1 MADAADPRTALRR
14 GFAAGVRQLGLAL
27 ELVAEDVLADEDE
40 PIDWIA
46 AAPDGR
52 AWVVLLADGPAPA
65 GMLERA
71 LVQRAWV
78 EARVPDWQQLAPTL
92 ALRSG
97 LAPGVLLVASDYDR
111 GLRIAARE
119 ASGDGVLLAR
129 WSGDASEPAL
139 ALIDVPPRPRRRPA
153 LPAPRLV
160 SVFRTGLTDADLAG

>member
-1 MADAADPRTALRR
+1 MADGPDLRAVLRR

-52 AWVVLLADGPAPA
+52 AWVVLLATGAAPA
-65 GMLERA
+65 GLLERA

-78 EARVPDWQQLAPTL
+78 EARVPDWRQLAPTI
-92 ALRSG
+92 ALRTG
-97 LAPGVLLVASDYDR
+97 LAPGVLLVARDYER
-111 GLRIAARE
+111 VLRVAARE
-119 ASGDGVLLAR
+119 VAADGVLLAR
-129 WSGDASEPAL
+129 WSGDAAEPAL
-139 ALIDVPPRPRRRPA
+139 ALVDAPPRPRERPT

-160 SVFRTGLTDADLAG
+160 SVFRTGLTDADLAS

>member
-1 MADAADPRTALRR
+1 MADPADLRTALRR

-52 AWVVLLADGPAPA
+52 AWLVLLATGAAPP

-78 EARVPDWQQLAPTL
+78 EARVPDWRQLAPTL
-92 ALRSG
+92 ALRAG
-97 LAPGVLLVASDYDR
+97 LAPGVLLVACEWPR
-111 GLRIAARE
+111 GLRVAARE
-119 ASGDGVLLAR
+119 AAGDGVLLAS
-129 WSGDASEPAL
+129 WSGDVAEPVL
-139 ALIDVPPRPRRRPA
+139 ALVDESPRPRRRPA
-153 LPAPRLV
+153 TPAPRLV
-160 SVFRTGLTDADLAG
+160 SVFRTGLTDADLAS

>member
-1 MADAADPRTALRR
+1 MPEPADLRAALRR
-14 GFAAGVRQLGLAL
+14 GFASGVRQLGLAL
-27 ELVAEDVLADEDE
+27 ELVAEDVLAEDDE

-52 AWVVLLADGPAPA
+52 AWVVLLAAGPAPI

-78 EARVPDWQQLAPTL
+78 EARVPDWRQLAPTL

-97 LAPGVLLVASDYDR
+97 LGPGVLLVASDYDR
-111 GLRIAARE
+111 GLRVAARE
-119 ASGDGVLLAR
+119 AVGDGILLAR
-129 WSGDASEPAL
+129 WTGDATEPAL
-139 ALIDVPPRPRRRPA
+139 ALIDPPPRARRRPA